1 MKRIFSFLLA
11 VLMLTASVLA
21 LASCGEKLNF
31 GKEYKAAKDQMTVL
45 LELNAK
51 TIDVGVMDSVM
62 AGYYMSQD
70 STYSTKLQIVEDLT
84 LATEQYGIAARK
96 GSGLTKKINEALVK
110 LAENGTAAEIA
121 AKYGVATEL
130 CIDTTYTAAAMTDTE
145 KADWD
150 YIVGEGK
157 MIVGYT
163 NFAPISWKNEDGE
176 LVGFDVELAKAVAAE
191 LGLEVEFKLIDWN
204 TKEATLK
211 AKTIDVIWNGMT
223 ITPERQAE
231 MEVSIPYLNNKQVA
245 VIRKEDAATYKTT
258 ADMAEAI
265 VGAEAGSAGE
275 GCIKAS
281 K

>member
-1 MKRIFSFLLA
+1 
-11 VLMLTASVLA
+11 
-21 LASCGEKLNF
+21 
-31 GKEYKAAKDQMTVL
+31 
-45 LELNAK
+45 
-51 TIDVGVMDSVM
+51 
-62 AGYYMSQD
+62 
-70 STYSTKLQIVEDLT
+70 
-84 LATEQYGIAARK
+84 
-96 GSGLTKKINEALVK
+96 
-110 LAENGTAAEIA
+110 
-121 AKYGVATEL
+121 
-130 CIDTTYTAAAMTDTE
+130 MTDTE

>member
-1 MKRIFSFLLA
+1 MKRIFSLLLA

-21 LASCGEKLNF
+21 LSACGDKLNF

-110 LAENGTAAEIA
+110 LAKNGTAATIA
-121 AKYGVATEL
+121 AKYGVASEL
-130 CIDTTYTAAAMTDTE
+130 CIDTTYAATAMT
-145 KADWD
+145 ADEEVDWN

-157 MIVGYT
+157 MVVGYT
-163 NFAPISWKNEDGE
+163 NFAPISWKNDDGE

-191 LGLEVEFKLIDWN
+191 LGIQVEFKLIDWN

-245 VIRKEDAATYKTT
+245 VIRKEDAEVYKTT
-258 ADMAEAI
+258 EDMADAI